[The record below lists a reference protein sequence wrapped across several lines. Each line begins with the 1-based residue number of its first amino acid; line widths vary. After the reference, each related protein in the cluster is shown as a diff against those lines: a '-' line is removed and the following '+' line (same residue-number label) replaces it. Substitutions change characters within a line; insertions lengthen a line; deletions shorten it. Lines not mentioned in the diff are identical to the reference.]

1 MNSSQPKPPFRISLG
16 DRGEM
21 VGAAYLV
28 RNGYKILEKNYRCL
42 LGEIDIVAEKGERI
56 IFVEIKTRNSEMF
69 GRPEEAVHSA
79 KQRKL
84 IQLAKWYLKDKK
96 LWDRSAGFA
105 VLAVSWKAKS
115 DPEIRLIEDAFE
127 L

>member
-1 MNSSQPKPPFRISLG
+1 
-16 DRGEM
+16 M